1 MWHSIVL
8 MLHLTTLFF
17 FFTCLWS
24 VPPSLL
30 ECVCLSFPQAHLV
43 HLASP
48 VNCVYLLISKQY
60 VVIQNVGDTLL
71 WDAVIKSLLIRITY
85 ARLWQNDIK
94 DIAYHGNSQNA
105 VYLWHFIMVTLIYY
119 KLYPVLNS
127 FTHTWLDKMVFL
139 LLVNNDLHSQHN
151 HTTVLNCFT
160 FRQISFICFVQPA
173 HAPLRVWFRGSRL
186 MLTFFYYKT

>member
-8 MLHLTTLFF
+8 MLQLTTFFF

-30 ECVCLSFPQAHLV
+30 RCVCLSFPQSHLV

-94 DIAYHGNSQNA
+94 DIAYHGNRKMLFISGTL
-105 VYLWHFIMVTLIYY
+105 LWLHTFIINFTLFWT
-119 KLYPVLNS
+119 LS
-127 FTHTWLDKMVFL
+127 HTHGLTILVFL
-139 LLVNNDLHSQHN
+139 LIGNNNLHSQHN
-151 HTTVLNCFT
+151 HMTIRNYFT
-160 FRQISFICFVQPA
+160 FQFRTRSHSYVFVQPA
-173 HAPLRVWFRGSRL
+173 DTEILV
-186 MLTFFYYKT
+186 